1 MSQIVAFNEK
11 LKELVEEAKQYE
23 ATKNLKKAIKTWI
36 EVSDLC
42 LKFAKKPD
50 IDISFKNMI
59 TKKTRN
65 IINHV
70 KSLKQVVS
78 QKEQRWIAKEEEKIT
93 DFIQNLPETPSDLPE
108 IFHTSGTKDG
118 DMASSDQKMRRKP
131 DTHNLPNGFK
141 EIKAKDYDFETIIP
155 GDQPKVISENQGETA
170 DSKTPTSHAPPKH
183 KKTGRPCPFC
193 GANIGENN
201 KVCSHCG
208 TPIE

>member
-1 MSQIVAFNEK
+1 LSQIVAFNEK

-36 EVSDLC
+36 EISDLC

-70 KSLKQVVS
+70 KSLKQTVS
-78 QKEQRWIAKEEEKIT
+78 QKERRWIAKEEEEIS
-93 DFIQNLPETPSDLPE
+93 DFFHNLPETPSDVPE
-108 IFHTSGTKDG
+108 IYDSSGTKDG
-118 DMASSDQKMRRKP
+118 DMASSDQKIRRRP
-131 DTHNLPNGFK
+131 DTQNLPDGFK
-141 EIKAKDYDFETIIP
+141 EIKAKDYDFDTIIP
-155 GDQPKVISENQGETA
+155 QDESKVISKDQGETA
-170 DSKTPTSHAPPKH
+170 DSKTPTSQTVPKH
-183 KKTGRPCPFC
+183 KKIGRPCPFC
-193 GANIGENN
+193 GANIGEND

-208 TPIE
+208 TPI